1 MSADV
6 RKKALEEGLYIARI
20 HNDIFKMDTP
30 TDFQPQAW

>member
-20 HNDIFKMDTP
+20 HNDVFKMNTP
-30 TDFQPQAW
+30 KNFQPQAL